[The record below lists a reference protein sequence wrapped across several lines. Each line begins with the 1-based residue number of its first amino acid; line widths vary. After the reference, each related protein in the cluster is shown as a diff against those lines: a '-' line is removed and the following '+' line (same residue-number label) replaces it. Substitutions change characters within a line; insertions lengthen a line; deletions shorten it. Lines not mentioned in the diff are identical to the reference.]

1 MGGVH
6 IGVRTQPVIYG
17 LSILLAYPR
26 IEKRGIFY
34 LFLEDL
40 NEDYLP

>member
-6 IGVRTQPVIYG
+6 IGARALLVIDG
-17 LSILLAYPR
+17 LSILLAYPS

-34 LFLEDL
+34 LFK
-40 NEDYLP
+40 